1 MGKVFDVSH
10 HVEKF
15 RKIFLKFFIVF
26 FENFARFFE
35 KTNQTENENLHTQ
48 HEKCEQK
55 TENIQPI
62 SELWHKENIFPERQT

>member
-26 FENFARFFE
+26 FENFVRFFE
-35 KTNQTENENLHTQ
+35 KNKPN
-48 HEKCEQK
+48 
-55 TENIQPI
+55 
-62 SELWHKENIFPERQT
+62 

>member
-26 FENFARFFE
+26 SKILYVFSK
-35 KTNQTENENLHTQ
+35 KTNQTENEKPSHSTR
-48 HEKCEQK
+48 KM
-55 TENIQPI
+55 
-62 SELWHKENIFPERQT
+62 

>member
-26 FENFARFFE
+26 SKILHVFSKKQTKL
-35 KTNQTENENLHTQ
+35 KTKNLHTQ